1 MAEKYPTINYFDYFD
16 WKLWFAQLTF
26 KHQLHVQ
33 NVYLF
38 KCSANLPKNNN
49 IYLVLK
55 LPIKQEF
62 GTGIKTNYVV

>member
-26 KHQLHVQ
+26 KHQLH
-33 NVYLF
+33 VYLF